1 MSRYDG
7 SDTYVYPGTE
17 VLLNK
22 ADIREQAALDVF
34 EADVTAIG
42 QLVKPNSG
50 YRRRMKRYLSTLANQ
65 RNPYSTGIGRW
76 PQRADCAQQDRRGQL
91 CCALSAVGAQENL
104 SKKCL

>member
-65 RNPYSTGIGRW
+65 RNPYSVDLTPQGLGGGHKELIAHNKTGMANYAE
-76 PQRADCAQQDRRGQL
+76 PYQQLVR
-91 CCALSAVGAQENL
+91 
-104 SKKCL
+104 KKI